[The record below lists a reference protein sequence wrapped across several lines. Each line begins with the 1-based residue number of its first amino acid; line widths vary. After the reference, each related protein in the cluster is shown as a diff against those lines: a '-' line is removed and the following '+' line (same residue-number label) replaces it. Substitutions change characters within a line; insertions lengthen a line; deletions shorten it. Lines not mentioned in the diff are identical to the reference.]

1 MIGRRVCLRCVMDTT
16 DREITFDDRGF
27 CNHCRFYEEHTS
39 RLIHGDE
46 EGREQ
51 LEDVVAQAKREGRG
65 RAYDVIIGLSGGV
78 DSSYLALKA
87 RELGLRPL
95 AIHLDNSWDSE
106 TAVHNIE
113 RVVRTL
119 ELDLITHVVDWQEF
133 RDMQRAFI
141 VAGVVDIE
149 LITDH
154 AITAL
159 AHRVARDHAIRWV
172 LSGTNHVTESV
183 MPTTWMHRK
192 SDLRN
197 LKAIHRRFGTR
208 PLRTLPTLSMVQLQ
222 WNLNVRRLRSI
233 AVLNYL
239 PYYRAGAIEDLHRE
253 LGWQD
258 YGGKHYESLWTRFYQ
273 AHILPVKFGVD
284 KRKAHLSAQICSS
297 QISRKDALLTLEEPL
312 YSPAELRHDR
322 DYVLKKLG
330 YTEAEFDAIMAEP
343 PRRHLDFPS
352 DETYIAPL
360 LAGKRLAREASRV
373 VRQRRR

>member
-1 MIGRRVCLRCVMDTT
+1 MIGHRVCVRCVMDTT
-16 DREITFDDRGF
+16 DSQITFDERGF
-27 CNHCRFYEEHTS
+27 CNHCRFYEEHTA
-39 RLIHGDE
+39 RLIYGDE
-46 EGREQ
+46 KGRSQ
-51 LEDVVAQAKREGRG
+51 LGDMVAQAKHEGRSK
-65 RAYDVIIGLSGGV
+65 AYNVIIGLSGGV
-78 DSSYLALKA
+78 DSSYLGLKA

-106 TAVHNIE
+106 PAVHNIE

-119 ELDLITHVVDWQEF
+119 ELDLVTHVVDWQEF
-133 RDMQRAFI
+133 RDIQRAFI
-141 VAGVVDIE
+141 AAGVVDIE

-159 AHRVARDHAIRWV
+159 AHRVARDQGIRWV
-172 LSGTNHVTESV
+172 LSGTNHVTESI

-192 SDLRN
+192 TDLRN

-208 PLRTLPTLSMVQLQ
+208 PLRTLPTLSMVELQ

-239 PYYRAGAIEDLHRE
+239 PYTRAGAIEELQRE

-258 YGGKHYESLWTRFYQ
+258 YGGKHHESLWTRFYQ

-284 KRKAHLSAQICSS
+284 KRKAHLSAQICSE
-297 QISRKDALLTLEEPL
+297 QISRDEALRILEDPL
-312 YSPAELRHDR
+312 YPPAELRHDQ

-330 YTEAEFDAIMAEP
+330 FTETQFAEIMATP
-343 PRRHLDFPS
+343 PRRHLDFAS
-352 DETYIAPL
+352 DESYIAPL
-360 LAGKRLAREASRV
+360 LAGKRLAREAAGKV
-373 VRQRRR
+373 RRRAG